1 MTRRAKFSVMV
12 VAYLLGVVAVVAV
25 GRGMG
30 TASYGTMLISY
41 QKETLRVNSF
51 SSGLPGKKGGQ
62 RLKRKS

>member
-12 VAYLLGVVAVVAV
+12 VGIFAGRWGVAV

-41 QKETLRVNSF
+41 HK
-51 SSGLPGKKGGQ
+51 
-62 RLKRKS
+62 